1 MRSHFDADWAFGIQ
15 GAMENI
21 VRENFPSQVRQWPLL
36 QSFDAEGYQ
45 VGTEHFVIVLRDRL
59 SGIPTTAGSLKP
71 FPYEDHPSLPPS
83 SENMVEWMSYLI
95 DRFSLRNEDVA
106 MVLPIHD
113 SGQHGAPSDYEL
125 FTDDEKWLWNYQI
138 SFWIARHG
146 SALQVPTPSTPDPPT
161 QGTFIVSG
169 TNNRITINAS
179 DNSVNVVNQTP
190 PEVFQQLLEAVRGT
204 EGDPQLVAE
213 MVAAVE
219 EMQQDYGS
227 DNFLNRYQSFMSLL
241 SDHMQVFGPAVAPYL
256 PVLAQLLSTN

>member
-125 FTDDEKWLWNYQI
+125 FTDDKSGCGTIRFRSGLLGTGPPCRCQPLQPQI
-138 SFWIARHG
+138 RRHKG
-146 SALQVPTPSTPDPPT
+146 P
-161 QGTFIVSG
+161 
-169 TNNRITINAS
+169 
-179 DNSVNVVNQTP
+179 
-190 PEVFQQLLEAVRGT
+190 
-204 EGDPQLVAE
+204 
-213 MVAAVE
+213 
-219 EMQQDYGS
+219 
-227 DNFLNRYQSFMSLL
+227 LL
-241 SDHMQVFGPAVAPYL
+241 SLAPTTESPSMPQITRL
-256 PVLAQLLSTN
+256 TS